1 MLKDIVT
8 ITIETFNEAFC
19 ADKILSRP
27 KRVYDVYRNLQ
38 ELISNVSLVS
48 NHYLALDFTEHFL
61 ENSSFGEPIDKWRY
75 FFNEDLKKLNESIKN
90 YLFSISYLA
99 FEDGFETIVSKKYN
113 CKSYYGF
120 VRDNYNIGFVEPVGS
135 MLHITKLELK
145 DKDNARYLAKYLKI
159 DITTF
164 ESKKELQDK
173 LNKRNELLKIELK
186 KVKTYIQTKYVL
198 DDLL

>member
-1 MLKDIVT
+1 
-8 ITIETFNEAFC
+8 
-19 ADKILSRP
+19 
-27 KRVYDVYRNLQ
+27 
-38 ELISNVSLVS
+38 
-48 NHYLALDFTEHFL
+48 
-61 ENSSFGEPIDKWRY
+61 
-75 FFNEDLKKLNESIKN
+75 
-90 YLFSISYLA
+90 
-99 FEDGFETIVSKKYN
+99 
-113 CKSYYGF
+113 
-120 VRDNYNIGFVEPVGS
+120 

-145 DKDNARYLAKYLKI
+145 DKDNARYLAKSLKI

>member
-1 MLKDIVT
+1 M
-8 ITIETFNEAFC
+8 
-19 ADKILSRP
+19 
-27 KRVYDVYRNLQ
+27 
-38 ELISNVSLVS
+38 
-48 NHYLALDFTEHFL
+48 
-61 ENSSFGEPIDKWRY
+61 
-75 FFNEDLKKLNESIKN
+75 
-90 YLFSISYLA
+90 A
-99 FEDGFETIVSKKYN
+99 FEDGFETKNKKKYN